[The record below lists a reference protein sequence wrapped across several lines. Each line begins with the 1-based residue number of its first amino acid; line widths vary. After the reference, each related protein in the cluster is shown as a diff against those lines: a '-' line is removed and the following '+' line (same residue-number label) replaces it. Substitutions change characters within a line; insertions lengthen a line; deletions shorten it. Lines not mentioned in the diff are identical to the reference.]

1 MRNTM
6 VLSTLVVMAGL
17 VSLGGECGSTRSR
30 HSVVAYNGTVT
41 VYKSNKANVALFLTA
56 NDTISGNFT
65 TRGEKPVDLFVLDT
79 FNFRRSTHDSAHSVF
94 ARTNT
99 GNADIFFSSANADT
113 FKFEFVNRD
122 PDSLRSVTL
131 YLNRVY
137 WETSE

>member
-1 MRNTM
+1 MKNTVVFSIFL
-6 VLSTLVVMAGL
+6 VLAGL

-41 VYKSNKANVALFLTA
+41 VYKANKIDIPLFFTA

-99 GNADIFFSSANADT
+99 GNADIFFSSAGADT
-113 FKFEFVNRD
+113 FKFEFVNHD
-122 PDSLRSVTL
+122 PDSLRNVTL

-137 WETSE
+137 WETE

>member
-1 MRNTM
+1 MRKTAVFSILL
-6 VLSTLVVMAGL
+6 VLAGL
-17 VSLGGECGSTRSR
+17 VSLGGECGRTRSR
-30 HSVVAYNGTVT
+30 HSSMVYNNTVK
-41 VYKSNKANVALFLTA
+41 VYRSNKVDIPLFFTA

-79 FNFRRSTHDSAHSVF
+79 FNFRRSAHDSAHSVF

-113 FKFEFVNRD
+113 FKFEFVNND

-137 WETSE
+137 WETE

>member
-1 MRNTM
+1 MRKTAVFSILL
-6 VLSTLVVMAGL
+6 VLAGL

-30 HSVVAYNGTVT
+30 HSSMVYNNTVK
-41 VYKSNKANVALFLTA
+41 VYRSNKTVIPLFFTA

-113 FKFEFVNRD
+113 FKFEFVNHD

-137 WETSE
+137 WETE